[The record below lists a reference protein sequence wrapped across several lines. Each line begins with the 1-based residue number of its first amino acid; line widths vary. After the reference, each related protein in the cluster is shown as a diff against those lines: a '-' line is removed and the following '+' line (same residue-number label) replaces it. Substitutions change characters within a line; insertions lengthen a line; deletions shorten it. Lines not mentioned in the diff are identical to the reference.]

1 MGCKIDYDCEKYF
14 KCFHESDN
22 QISFAFSISQLIN
35 VMENKLIR
43 CIKEKS
49 EITEY
54 LNGNIH
60 YMNLVDQGTLSKE
73 DLSKRIP
80 YLEKFSICYVEIIE
94 TLQNNPRL
102 PLEKTKYFL
111 DNIVKH
117 YSFSYDETEEYKR
130 ELEKFNQ
137 FVSDSK

>member
-22 QISFAFSISQLIN
+22 QISFAFSMSQLIN

-80 YLEKFSICYVEIIE
+80 YLEKFSICYY
-94 TLQNNPRL
+94 LLCRNN
-102 PLEKTKYFL
+102 
-111 DNIVKH
+111 
-117 YSFSYDETEEYKR
+117 
-130 ELEKFNQ
+130 
-137 FVSDSK
+137 